1 MVEVMQREYGFS
13 QVFNFRDLGGY
24 QTADG
29 RRVRWRRLFRSDDL
43 SRLVSVDQEKFLS
56 LGVRTVLDLRRA
68 YEIAELGRAPEWDGV
83 AYHNIDPDHREWG
96 ETPYAGGEPARYLAD
111 RYLDL
116 AEQGAPRL
124 AAAIGLIADRE
135 AAPVVVHCVA
145 GKDRTGVVC
154 ALTLSL
160 LGVPDLDVAADYALS
175 TTGGERWVA
184 WARANG
190 LVDFQVPSPLH
201 PSPPEAMRLFLAGLR
216 QRYGSVERYLTE
228 AGLAPEHVGALRTH
242 LLSE

>member
-1 MVEVMQREYGFS
+1 MQREYGFS

-24 QTADG
+24 TTADG
-29 RRVRWRRLFRSDDL
+29 RLVRWRRVFRSDDL
-43 SRLVSVDQEKFLS
+43 SRLVVGDQEMFLS
-56 LGVRTVLDLRRA
+56 LGVRTVLDLRRE
-68 YEIAELGRAPEWDGV
+68 YEIAELGRVPEWDGL
-83 AYHNIDPDHREWG
+83 AYHNIDPRHREWD
-96 ETPYAGGEPARYLAD
+96 EIPYAGGDPARYLAD

-124 AAAIGLIADRE
+124 AAAIGVIADQD
-135 AAPVVVHCVA
+135 AGPVVVHCVA

-160 LGVPDLDVAADYALS
+160 LGVPDPDVAADYALS

-184 WARANG
+184 WARASG

-201 PSPPEAMRLFLAGLR
+201 PSPPEAMLLFLADLR

-228 AGLAPEHVGALRTH
+228 AGLAPAQITDLRTH
-242 LLSE
+242 LLSD